1 MPMEG
6 VGLLSDFVESTQRY
20 IEEYKL
26 LKLAFCAISEAL
38 CSYSSSRALST
49 HTSENKETQ
58 QKSFTV
64 IVSNTFSYFMKIYR
78 RKCW

>member
-1 MPMEG
+1 MEG
-6 VGLLSDFVESTQRY
+6 VGLLSDFVESMQRY
-20 IEEYKL
+20 IEEHKL
-26 LKLAFCAISEAL
+26 TLAFCAISEAL

-58 QKSFTV
+58 QKLFTV
-64 IVSNTFSYFMKIYR
+64 IILNTFSYFMKIYR

>member
-1 MPMEG
+1 MEG
-6 VGLLSDFVESTQRY
+6 VGLLSDFVESMQRHTK
-20 IEEYKL
+20 EYRL

-58 QKSFTV
+58 QKSVTF
-64 IVSNTFSYFMKIYR
+64 IISNTFSYFTKTYR